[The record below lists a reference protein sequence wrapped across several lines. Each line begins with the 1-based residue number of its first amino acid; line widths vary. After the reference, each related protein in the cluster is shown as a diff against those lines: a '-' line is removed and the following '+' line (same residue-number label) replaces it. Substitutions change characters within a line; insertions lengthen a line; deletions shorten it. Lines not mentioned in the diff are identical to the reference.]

1 MHNIGVG
8 YNNDLNNEID
18 LLVIFRT
25 ILKYTKFILFSTFLI
40 TLFVFLISS
49 IQPKVYE
56 GYVIIRISQS
66 AYTPNVTVLSGRE
79 LIEIIGN
86 IESRKNE
93 IFKKNKD
100 IFLKAEIMEI
110 KGTKDMLKIRVQSK
124 DRDKISEILSEL
136 INYILNLR
144 EIKFTQ
150 ERVQNELKMQLNEIS
165 RSLKESE
172 DLMVLFKKNIREK
185 PIAIGFDPVES
196 NQHLNEMRLKKGLL
210 EKESANYSYLRNAGE
225 VQNTISPV
233 KPRVLL
239 NTILSFVITIIICVF
254 FVFIIEYTKNEKNQN
269 KEVHKC
275 NAL

>member
-1 MHNIGVG
+1 
-8 YNNDLNNEID
+8 
-18 LLVIFRT
+18 
-25 ILKYTKFILFSTFLI
+25 
-40 TLFVFLISS
+40 
-49 IQPKVYE
+49 
-56 GYVIIRISQS
+56 
-66 AYTPNVTVLSGRE
+66 
-79 LIEIIGN
+79 
-86 IESRKNE
+86 
-93 IFKKNKD
+93 
-100 IFLKAEIMEI
+100 
-110 KGTKDMLKIRVQSK
+110 
-124 DRDKISEILSEL
+124 
-136 INYILNLR
+136 
-144 EIKFTQ
+144 
-150 ERVQNELKMQLNEIS
+150 
-165 RSLKESE
+165 
-172 DLMVLFKKNIREK
+172 MVLFKKNIREK